1 MDPLSVS
8 SWYCV
13 VGHESYSFRGLRRWM
28 FRHRTGFLFDE
39 PMLRLTRYRRQ
50 EGLDEE
56 SI

>member
-1 MDPLSVS
+1 VDPLSVS